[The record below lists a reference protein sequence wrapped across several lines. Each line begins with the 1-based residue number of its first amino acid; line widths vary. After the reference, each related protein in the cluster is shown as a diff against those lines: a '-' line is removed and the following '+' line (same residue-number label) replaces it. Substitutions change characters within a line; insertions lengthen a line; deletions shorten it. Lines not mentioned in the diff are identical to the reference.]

1 MFGFSIWELLIVF
14 GIVLM
19 IMGPRRFKNIGSE
32 LGGAIKGFRKA
43 VNEEDAK
50 RKTSGDNDAA
60 RIIEGEAGEVERK
73 PCRRWTPWGGSH
85 YHYLHRYRHYHE
97 CH

>member
-1 MFGFSIWELLIVF
+1 MIMFGFSIWELLIVF

-60 RIIEGEAGEVERK
+60 RIIEGEAGEVDQQSTQASAEK
-73 PCRRWTPWGGSH
+73 VDTKG
-85 YHYLHRYRHYHE
+85 
-97 CH
+97 